1 MELVEGCHTLTVTG
15 EKRRPNFPN
24 ITPDDWSRVYYNTLY
39 PNFFVSFHPDYVL
52 THTLWPAGP
61 ARTRVLCEWLFAPEA
76 MAADDF
82 DPGDA
87 VGFWDLVNRQDFHVC
102 ELAQLGNQS
111 RAHRQGVHVANES
124 GPQHFTRYIRAE
136 LGD

>member
-1 MELVEGCHTLTVTG
+1 M
-15 EKRRPNFPN
+15 
-24 ITPDDWSRVYYNTLY
+24 
-39 PNFFVSFHPDYVL
+39 L

-124 GPQHFTRYIRAE
+124 GPQHFTRYIRTE